1 MSEKVSDREHTSML
15 LCDSRWKDV
24 KGRYGVLRSVCATLW
39 GLPSTDKLHPVA
51 AAAAA
56 GTSPDR
62 DSARVLRAVVQDI
75 DGTYRMGC
83 MVWRASA

>member
-1 MSEKVSDREHTSML
+1 ML
-15 LCDSRWKDV
+15 LCDSRWKGV
-24 KGRYGVLRSVCATLW
+24 EGRYGALRSVCATLW

-51 AAAAA
+51 AAA

-62 DSARVLRAVVQDI
+62 DSSGVLRAVVQDI
-75 DGTYRMGC
+75 DGTYRMDC